1 MAGKNPAK
9 RLIEGTQVLSLVIS
23 IGTIFIV
30 QIVSIF
36 AISVFIILDLNNK
49 AENAADETVYILTEP
64 LYNVDDSQIIR
75 IADALLSSGRISG
88 IVIDTSATGIVV
100 NKPAPIQSR
109 WIKPRIREV
118 NYNDFFLGTIELQ
131 FSDNELL
138 LTIKRFLFAMVVAVI
153 AILTVYLIATRVL
166 IQKRTQRV
174 FSALSEGISEIGAG
188 NYAYTIPETD
198 YEDIDAII
206 NLLNEMTRRIQGKNA
221 ELVEINVSLEQ
232 RVAERTA
239 ELEDSLVELRRMQE
253 RLIESGKLSALGQL
267 SAGIAH
273 ELNTPLGAIQSAV
286 SSMVNSFDKKLPE
299 QPAFFSSLS
308 DQEQNLYTK
317 TVVLG
322 LESNKTLDIYLPS
335 RRETKEIEALLKQ
348 QNIPNSPE
356 VTACLADMG
365 LLNKLDDLL
374 PYLAINRNREIL
386 AEVSDT
392 VIIRRMIEVITESS
406 AKASNVIEA
415 LRSYLTT
422 TVFDTTKIIDV
433 EMDIKKVLTLMHN
446 LLKHGISVKTEFSGL
461 LVQARADTLS
471 NVWMN
476 LIRNA
481 VQVLNGSGEIV
492 ITTQEQDGRG
502 IISVKDNGPGI
513 PPEIQDRIFEP
524 FFTTK
529 NTMQGMGLGLDICRR
544 IIESSQ
550 GKIWVESKP
559 GETVFFVSL
568 PLAEYV

>member
-356 VTACLADMG
+356 VTSCLADMG

-433 EMDIKKVLTLMHN
+433 ETDIKKVLTLMHN

>member
-100 NKPAPIQSR
+100 NKPAPVQSR

-433 EMDIKKVLTLMHN
+433 ETDIKKVLTLMHN

>member
-1 MAGKNPAK
+1 
-9 RLIEGTQVLSLVIS
+9 
-23 IGTIFIV
+23 
-30 QIVSIF
+30 
-36 AISVFIILDLNNK
+36 
-49 AENAADETVYILTEP
+49 
-64 LYNVDDSQIIR
+64 
-75 IADALLSSGRISG
+75 
-88 IVIDTSATGIVV
+88 
-100 NKPAPIQSR
+100 
-109 WIKPRIREV
+109 
-118 NYNDFFLGTIELQ
+118 
-131 FSDNELL
+131 
-138 LTIKRFLFAMVVAVI
+138 MVVAVI

-166 IQKRTQRV
+166 IQKRTKRV
-174 FSALSEGISEIGAG
+174 FSTLSEGISEIGAG
-188 NYAYTIPETD
+188 NYAYAIPETD

-206 NLLNEMTRRIQGKNA
+206 NLLNEMTGRIQGKNA
-221 ELVEINVSLEQ
+221 ELQEINVSLEQ

-286 SSMVNSFDKKLPE
+286 SSMVSSFDKKLPV
-299 QPAFFSSLS
+299 QPTFISSLS
-308 DQEQNLYTK
+308 DQEQDLYTK
-317 TVVLG
+317 AVVLG
-322 LESNKTLDIYLPS
+322 IESNKTLDVYLPS
-335 RRETKEIEALLKQ
+335 RRETKDIEDLLKQ
-348 QNIPNSPE
+348 RNIQNSHE
-356 VTACLADMG
+356 VTAYLADMG
-365 LLNKLDDLL
+365 LLNKLDGLL
-374 PYLAINRNREIL
+374 PYLALNRNREIL

-392 VIIRRMIEVITESS
+392 VIIRRMIEVVAESS

-422 TVFDTTKIIDV
+422 TVSDTTKVIDV
-433 EMDIKKVLTLMHN
+433 ETDIKKVLTLIHN
-446 LLKHGISVKTEFSGL
+446 LLKHGISVRTEFSGL

-492 ITTQEQDGRG
+492 ITTQEKKGRG

-529 NTMQGMGLGLDICRR
+529 NNIQGMGLGLDICRR

-568 PLAEYV
+568 PLAEQG

>member
-23 IGTIFIV
+23 IVTIFIV

-100 NKPAPIQSR
+100 NKPAPVQSQ

-118 NYNDFFLGTIELQ
+118 NYSDFFLGTIELQ

-166 IQKRTQRV
+166 IQKRTKRV

-221 ELVEINVSLEQ
+221 ELVEINVSLER
-232 RVAERTA
+232 RVTERTA

-299 QPAFFSSLS
+299 QPAFIASLS
-308 DQEQNLYTK
+308 DQDRDLYMK
-317 TVVLG
+317 AVVLG
-322 LESNKTLDIYLPS
+322 VESNKTLDIYLPS
-335 RRETKEIEALLKQ
+335 RRETKDIEALLKQ

-374 PYLAINRNREIL
+374 PYLTINRNREIL

-392 VIIRRMIEVITESS
+392 VIIRRMIEVISESS

-422 TVFDTTKIIDV
+422 TVFDTTKVIDV
-433 EMDIKKVLTLMHN
+433 ETDIKKVLTLMHN
-446 LLKHGISVKTEFSGL
+446 LLKHGISVKTEFAGL
-461 LVQARADTLS
+461 FVQARADTLS

-544 IIESSQ
+544 IIETSQ

-559 GETVFFVSL
+559 GETIFFVSL

>member
-30 QIVSIF
+30 QIVSIL

-100 NKPAPIQSR
+100 NKPAPVQSR

-335 RRETKEIEALLKQ
+335 RRETKDIEALLKQ

-365 LLNKLDDLL
+365 LLNKLNDLL

-433 EMDIKKVLTLMHN
+433 ETDIKKVLTLMHN

>member
-64 LYNVDDSQIIR
+64 LYNVDDSQISR

-100 NKPAPIQSR
+100 NKPAPVQSR

-335 RRETKEIEALLKQ
+335 RRETKEIEALLEQ

-433 EMDIKKVLTLMHN
+433 ETDIKKVLTLMHN